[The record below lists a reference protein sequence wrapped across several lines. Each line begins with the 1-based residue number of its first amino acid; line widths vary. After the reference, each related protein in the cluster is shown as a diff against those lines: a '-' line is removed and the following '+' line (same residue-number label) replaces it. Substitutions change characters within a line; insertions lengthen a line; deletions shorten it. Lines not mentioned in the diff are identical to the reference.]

1 MNSIGTPQTA
11 AVFPTQQATS
21 VLKTANDQ
29 PKVAL
34 QLIPPVPPA
43 PKASGNVGNNI
54 NISV

>member
-1 MNSIGTPQTA
+1 MNSIGTPQTV

-21 VLKTANDQ
+21 ILKTANDQ